1 MLSKLRLSNFR
12 CFEKIDCL
20 LDNETTIFIGDNAQG
35 KTTILESVCLLMRLQ
50 SPRTSK
56 IRDQVKIGQS
66 NFAVEGLLSDK
77 KVIFSISGNKRK
89 MQVEEQTYIK
99 RKDYLKETSLVV
111 WIGNDDIL
119 ILRGG
124 SNERRRY
131 LDFGASQ
138 LNVAYLTALKAYKR
152 ALRARNFLLKRDASP
167 KWNQINPYT
176 KLLIDNGN
184 IIAEER
190 RKLIEQLN
198 KFASEYQLSVSG
210 DNEELEI
217 IYDRCGGGDLPS
229 AFDEVRNDE
238 SKQRQT
244 LIGPH
249 RDDIVLQINGMDASK
264 FASEGQQ
271 RTIVLALKMAQ
282 SAVLKN
288 ATGNDPLLLI
298 DDIFGELDSS
308 RRNKFLSSLPTGSQK
323 IIATTNLDWLAD
335 FQLGSY
341 KKYLIENGSIKDSI

>member
-89 MQVEEQTYIK
+89 MQVQEQTYIK

-167 KWNQINPYT
+167 K
-176 KLLIDNGN
+176 
-184 IIAEER
+184 
-190 RKLIEQLN
+190 
-198 KFASEYQLSVSG
+198 
-210 DNEELEI
+210 
-217 IYDRCGGGDLPS
+217 
-229 AFDEVRNDE
+229 
-238 SKQRQT
+238 
-244 LIGPH
+244 
-249 RDDIVLQINGMDASK
+249 
-264 FASEGQQ
+264 
-271 RTIVLALKMAQ
+271 
-282 SAVLKN
+282 
-288 ATGNDPLLLI
+288 
-298 DDIFGELDSS
+298 
-308 RRNKFLSSLPTGSQK
+308 
-323 IIATTNLDWLAD
+323 
-335 FQLGSY
+335 
-341 KKYLIENGSIKDSI
+341 